1 MKICNEHDYAIV
13 SRFLRYYLIQLHEI
27 KKKTLQTIFREIVLL
42 HVKNFRQIQNLV
54 NDFLVVYLLVEIDY
68 RCETITCNDNFF
80 DFVNKNKR
88 TMKKYLSRIH
98 EIQKSKKNKT
108 RFTRNYIE
116 IVNLQF
122 FLSKSHY
129 RFFVVR
135 VELVS
140 RAFFF
145 FLTISSTHVI
155 QKISSFLQTNFN
167 QQLINNHDIWT
178 QKFNRLNAIN
188 NQFMKQ
194 ISSWFRIIDIDI
206 WVKKLNANKKKL
218 RQILNDFFSN
228 SSYVLYFMFYIL
240 YFTFYR

>member
-1 MKICNEHDYAIV
+1 MYFYFKRVARFLFSIICSMKICNEHDYAIV

-145 FLTISSTHVI
+145 FSHDFVDARNSKNLEFFANEFQSTID
-155 QKISSFLQTNFN
+155 
-167 QQLINNHDIWT
+167 QQS
-178 QKFNRLNAIN
+178 RYLNAKI
-188 NQFMKQ
+188 
-194 ISSWFRIIDIDI
+194 
-206 WVKKLNANKKKL
+206 
-218 RQILNDFFSN
+218 
-228 SSYVLYFMFYIL
+228 
-240 YFTFYR
+240 